1 MSFST
6 IRVTV
11 GRVILVAGV
20 LVLLFIPYLLW
31 GTGLITARAQD
42 QLRQQF
48 AAAQL
53 HHHTDVGLHSRPPAS
68 TAPTIAPA
76 IAAPAAGQPVGIIS
90 IPKIALQMVVVEGT
104 DAEQLRSGP
113 GHYPG
118 TPLPGEQGNVAIAGH
133 RTTYLHPF
141 YNLNELVAGDDV
153 NILTVQGL
161 FVYQVTTSQAVAPTD
176 VAVVAPTP
184 DPDAHPDDLQP
195 ALQRQPAAGGPGEA
209 GRRRAVR
216 ALHRPRPSRPRPGH
230 TPAGP
235 ASTGRAGPGQLA
247 VGASCGGW
255 WWRRSPS
262 PCGPWSCG
270 GGEVA
275 GSPSPSAGPSSGSS
289 WSTCSS
295 AHWRRCCLP
304 ASDRRSRS
312 TARRRTSVVERST
325 VYRARRS
332 RGENRVFDAVRCPD
346 QAAERRRRV
355 STTPTTTA
363 PAPTAASSP
372 MSAPVKGSDD
382 EPLTCAVVVTWSR
395 SESVDGGGTSV
406 PLTVGG
412 VQPA

>member
-11 GRVILVAGV
+11 GRVFLVAGV

-53 HHHTDVGLHSRPPAS
+53 RHHTDVGLHSRAPTS
-68 TAPTIAPA
+68 TVPKIAPTIAT
-76 IAAPAAGQPVGIIS
+76 PAAGQPVGIIS

-141 YNLNELVAGDDV
+141 YDLNELVAGDDV

-184 DPDAHPDDLQP
+184 TPMLTLTTCNPRYSASQRLVVQAKLVADVLAGPTKPATAPRAASGHAGATVSTDAPVQGSWLWATVWGLVVAGLAVAVW
-195 ALQRQPAAGGPGEA
+195 ALVLRWRG
-209 GRRRAVR
+209 GRR
-216 ALHRPRPSRPRPGH
+216 
-230 TPAGP
+230 
-235 ASTGRAGPGQLA
+235 LA
-247 VGASCGGW
+247 VAIGGTLAWLVVVYLFFGALA
-255 WWRRSPS
+255 PL
-262 PCGPWSCG
+262 
-270 GGEVA
+270 
-275 GSPSPSAGPSSGSS
+275 
-289 WSTCSS
+289 
-295 AHWRRCCLP
+295 LP
-304 ASDRRSRS
+304 AS
-312 TARRRTSVVERST
+312 
-325 VYRARRS
+325 
-332 RGENRVFDAVRCPD
+332 F
-346 QAAERRRRV
+346 
-355 STTPTTTA
+355 
-363 PAPTAASSP
+363 
-372 MSAPVKGSDD
+372 
-382 EPLTCAVVVTWSR
+382 
-395 SESVDGGGTSV
+395 
-406 PLTVGG
+406 
-412 VQPA
+412 